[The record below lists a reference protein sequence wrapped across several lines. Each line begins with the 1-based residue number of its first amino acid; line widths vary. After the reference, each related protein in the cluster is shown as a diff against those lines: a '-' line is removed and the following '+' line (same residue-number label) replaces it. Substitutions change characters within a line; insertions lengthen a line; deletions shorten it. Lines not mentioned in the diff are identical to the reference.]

1 MAPEDNRFSL
11 SGTRTH
17 PREFENLKYRP
28 NRRGILLHSSE
39 KPPPPGTWG
48 SRRIDREEGGGERKK
63 TLGRCS
69 TVVTRSERTASF
81 SHDIDGHCLPRERIG
96 VVEWVGICV
105 STKAKGES

>member
-39 KPPPPGTWG
+39 KPPP
-48 SRRIDREEGGGERKK
+48 
-63 TLGRCS
+63 LGRGGAGGS
-69 TVVTRSERTASF
+69 TER
-81 SHDIDGHCLPRERIG
+81 R
-96 VVEWVGICV
+96 VEEKEKKLWAGAVP
-105 STKAKGES
+105 